1 MNEHDLAKSIA
12 RQLSAGLGQIDKNT
26 ATRLQAA
33 RKQAL
38 EKYRAPQPVFDWAWA
53 GGFQSGSHHNGHT
66 HLRWWLSAGVLIL
79 ALLTA
84 LFWQNSRQNGDIAEI
99 DAALLSG
106 DLPIHAY
113 LDQEFDTWLE
123 SSSR

>member
-1 MNEHDLAKSIA
+1 MNEHDVAKNIA
-12 RQLSAGLGQIDKNT
+12 RQLNAGLGQMDET
-26 ATRLQAA
+26 AVARLQAA

-38 EKYRAPQPVFDWAWA
+38 EKYRAPQPVFGLAWA
-53 GGFQSGSHHNGHT
+53 GGFQPHSRHTGHT
-66 HLRWWLSAGVLIL
+66 HLRWWLSAGVLML
-79 ALLTA
+79 ALLAA
-84 LFWQNSRQNGDIAEI
+84 LFWQSSQKNGDIADI

-113 LDQEFDTWLE
+113 LDQEFDTWLD

>member
-1 MNEHDLAKSIA
+1 MLVDHLTGA
-12 RQLSAGLGQIDKNT
+12 RIS
-26 ATRLQAA
+26 
-33 RKQAL
+33 
-38 EKYRAPQPVFDWAWA
+38 
-53 GGFQSGSHHNGHT
+53 
-66 HLRWWLSAGVLIL
+66 IL
-79 ALLTA
+79 ALLAA

>member
-1 MNEHDLAKSIA
+1 MNERNLAKNIA
-12 RQLSAGLGQIDKNT
+12 RQLNAGLGQIDKDIAN
-26 ATRLQAA
+26 RLQAA

-38 EKYRAPQPVFDWAWA
+38 EKYRAPQPVFGWAWA
-53 GGFQSGSHHNGHT
+53 GGSHPHSRHNGHT

-79 ALLTA
+79 ALLAA
-84 LFWQNSRQNGDIAEI
+84 LFWQNSRQNGDIAEL

-113 LDQEFDTWLE
+113 LDQEFDAWLE